1 MKIKIY
7 IGGVVSAFADG
18 KLLSRIPPFIEGILP
33 RGPGKY
39 EIDTQ
44 EMPPKEREEY
54 EKAIAEYILD

>member
-44 EMPPKEREEY
+44 KMPQEDREKY